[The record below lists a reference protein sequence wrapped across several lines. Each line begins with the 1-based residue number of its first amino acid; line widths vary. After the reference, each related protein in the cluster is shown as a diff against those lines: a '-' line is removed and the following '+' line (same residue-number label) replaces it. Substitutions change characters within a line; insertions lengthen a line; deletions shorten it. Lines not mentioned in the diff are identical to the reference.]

1 MITTVFT
8 PNGIVVAT
16 ASYDKFYEYIDSD
29 EGTMLSPITMEGLP
43 HNYVFWGKYSLTF
56 NSLNSYS
63 AESGIFSKLDALQ
76 RKWDMIPPIIEFMPY
91 LKKLLVDNHFQLI
104 GVMAAYDNDK
114 ELSDIP
120 FVYQILGENIRRI
133 NLDNEGHLN
142 YNCVYLEKTPH
153 IGKLLQQT
161 QIKNGDEWEENQAV
175 RLRCDL
181 FSIEKS
187 IDLCRFMLRTSH
199 YVENINS
206 TLYDSPLKAD
216 VSIITKDKIET
227 KIIEI

>member
-1 MITTVFT
+1 MKTSGYF
-8 PNGIVVAT
+8 
-16 ASYDKFYEYIDSD
+16 
-29 EGTMLSPITMEGLP
+29 
-43 HNYVFWGKYSLTF
+43 LT
-56 NSLNSYS
+56 
-63 AESGIFSKLDALQ
+63 D
-76 RKWDMIPPIIEFMPY
+76 
-91 LKKLLVDNHFQLI
+91 
-104 GVMAAYDNDK
+104 
-114 ELSDIP
+114 
-120 FVYQILGENIRRI
+120 
-133 NLDNEGHLN
+133 
-142 YNCVYLEKTPH
+142 
-153 IGKLLQQT
+153 
-161 QIKNGDEWEENQAV
+161 KNGDEWEENQAV